1 VCVCVYDLLIFYIT
15 LLAPPFTVLCIF
27 CQVHPTATMSEL
39 DEINAMEPVVA
50 PFFIVLSWK

>member
-1 VCVCVYDLLIFYIT
+1 VYDLLIFYIT